1 MTQNTNPDRETAA
14 YAKLLKEAIEHQQT
28 AIYKE
33 RLRFQAS
40 DARARYLSFLAAGFD
55 RYEALALTIGKPL

>member
-1 MTQNTNPDRETAA
+1 MTQNTNPDRKNAAIAQALRDAMAET
-14 YAKLLKEAIEHQQT
+14 ES

-33 RLRFQAS
+33 RLRLFAI